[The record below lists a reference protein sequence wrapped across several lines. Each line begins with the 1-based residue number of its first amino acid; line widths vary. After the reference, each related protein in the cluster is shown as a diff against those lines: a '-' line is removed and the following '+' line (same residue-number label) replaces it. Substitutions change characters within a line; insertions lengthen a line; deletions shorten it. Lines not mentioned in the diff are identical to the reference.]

1 MRILIA
7 ALVLPGACSPGAER
21 TEVVPATVRD
31 GSEVVSWGTDCPA
44 VEAVYA
50 LDGAPGFTAGFRA
63 TPDGYQSARDHLFW
77 VRSEDTGRTYWFG
90 FSISTG
96 YGGVFAIPQAGPEVL
111 TNPADGP
118 DRAETGIS
126 LYPMG
131 FDGAVGHEPPQGERS
146 DAPPLIFA
154 PELGPVL
161 AYNVQAYGG
170 TERER
175 MPRALFRLVRCGDR
189 PVAWL
194 YDQRLSTAPPS
205 PD

>member
-7 ALVLPGACSPGAER
+7 ALLLGACSQAAPASHS
-21 TEVVPATVRD
+21 TPATVRED
-31 GSEVVSWGTDCPA
+31 GQVVSWGTDCPA
-44 VEAVYA
+44 VDAVYA
-50 LDGAPGFTAGFRA
+50 LDRAPGFTAGFRA

-90 FSISTG
+90 FSITTG

-118 DRAETGIS
+118 DGSENGIS

-131 FDGAVGHEPPQGERS
+131 FDGAVGYEPPQGEGA

-161 AYNVQAYGG
+161 AYNVEAYGG

-189 PVAWL
+189 AVAWAA
-194 YDQRLSTAPPS
+194 DQALSAAPPAA
-205 PD
+205 D

>member
-1 MRILIA
+1 MRILVA
-7 ALVLPGACSPGAER
+7 ALMLSACSRAAPADA
-21 TEVVPATVRD
+21 VPATVRED
-31 GSEVVSWGTDCPA
+31 GQVVSWGTDCPA
-44 VEAVYA
+44 VDAVYA

-77 VRSEDTGRTYWFG
+77 IRSEDTGRTYWFG

-118 DRAETGIS
+118 DGSDDGIA

-131 FDGAVGHEPPQGERS
+131 FDGAVGHEPPQGERA
-146 DAPPLIFA
+146 DAPPLVFA
-154 PELGPVL
+154 PELGAVL
-161 AYNVQAYGG
+161 SYNVEAYGG

-189 PVAWL
+189 LVAWAP
-194 YDQRLSTAPPS
+194 DQPLSSAAPAA
-205 PD
+205 D